1 MVQGA
6 DGLEYDGGLG
16 TPGARGLQE
25 GLDLGPWAC
34 VESRAGALHLTQS
47 GGCKDPSP
55 PPPHTPPGARGSRWG
70 GGPRDGPR
78 PWGACLAEDVRVLWA
93 FQPRPL
99 QVPGLLR
106 LEHFLRKDRPRQDP

>member
-6 DGLEYDGGLG
+6 DGLEFDGGLG
-16 TPGARGLQE
+16 TPGARSLQE
-25 GLDLGPWAC
+25 GLDLGPWAW
-34 VESRAGALHLTQS
+34 VESGAGGLAPDTERGLQRPLPTPTSHAPRSQRLTV
-47 GGCKDPSP
+47 
-55 PPPHTPPGARGSRWG
+55 G

-78 PWGACLAEDVRVLWA
+78 PWGACLAEDVRVLWL